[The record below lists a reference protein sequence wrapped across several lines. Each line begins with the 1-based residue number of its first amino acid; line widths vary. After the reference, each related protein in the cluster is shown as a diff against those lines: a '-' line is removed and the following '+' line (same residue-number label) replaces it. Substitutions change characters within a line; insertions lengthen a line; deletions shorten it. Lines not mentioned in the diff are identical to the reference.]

1 MKEKLE
7 DLLNNEI
14 EDRLNYYLRRL
25 DDPNFKDM
33 QSSYIGHYLELKDIK
48 ELLEEILYGKDK
60 DIYRW
65 T

>member
-25 DDPNFKDM
+25 DDPKYKDM
-33 QSSYIGHYLELKDIK
+33 QSSYVGHYLELKDIK
-48 ELLEEILYGKDK
+48 ELLEEILYGKDREL
-60 DIYRW
+60 Y
-65 T
+65 

>member
-48 ELLEEILYGKDK
+48 ELIEEILYEKDK
-60 DIYRW
+60 ELYR
-65 T
+65 